1 MSMEPIAHVIAKRD
15 SFKHLWK
22 LLAPKTEYAD
32 LYVPCMRRWNGFSY
46 RRQQQIYWYLREKK
60 RKGEKLYENPLHAIN
75 YCYPKPYDWNGKF
88 GLDEML
94 KKHKMVRAYYNGE
107 YGIYEQKVA
116 EIFEMTHV
124 EACE

>member
-15 SFKHLWK
+15 SFRHLWK

-60 RKGEKLYENPLHAIN
+60 RKGQLSH
-75 YCYPKPYDWNGKF
+75 PYMTTGKTIALTRQTF
-88 GLDEML
+88 VG
-94 KKHKMVRAYYNGE
+94 
-107 YGIYEQKVA
+107 KVW
-116 EIFEMTHV
+116 FL
-124 EACE
+124 